1 VLLGTAL
8 LFASGA
14 CGGAKVAAVAATSA
28 SGDVKSGESKPGDGH
43 DVGSGDAGAARAAV
57 PRPVYDFISNRVHG
71 LEYLGQRLIIRAGG
85 PEFQK
90 FVDGGW
96 KTAWVLGQKDE
107 GRDVALVGGL
117 SSTVFVPL
125 DQDGDGVGAA
135 GPGAAGTAAAA
146 GDRQLNVSLRS
157 LVPGQRLSVFVN
169 EIPAGTVDVPA
180 AFGDVS
186 VNVPAK
192 AWKPGENRV
201 RLTFRG
207 AALLRGGGRSAA
219 AVARLTVGPPVATV
233 VVPPAS
239 ALAPSDQTL
248 GGVKHRAFTLSGP
261 GRLSFFV
268 QVPRNA
274 KLQLAHAGAAAGT
287 SIVARVARDG
297 VATRTLFEGAT
308 GTSFSDASWDLSA
321 EAGQAVR
328 IDLVGRGGG
337 TIWGEPRIIVAAPV
351 PEALPEKAFDHI
363 FVWMVDTLRAD
374 KVHVFNPKTRV
385 ETPNYDAFAADA
397 TRFAWAQVPGTW
409 SLPSHSS
416 ILTGVYPSVHEATAH
431 KARLS
436 PKVAF
441 IAELMKKGGYHT
453 GLFSSNG
460 YVSSK
465 WGFDRGWDESR
476 NFIREDL
483 PNGAEYLW
491 KTARGWVDLPNNR
504 SKPKFLYLATVEP
517 HVIYNPKKEFLAHYW
532 KKPYDGPI
540 RPAKSGVQLG
550 LIKAGKL
557 KVDATDKAYLESLHD
572 AEITQSDAAFAGF
585 IKDLKSRKIYDSSV
599 VVVIS
604 DHGDEFWE
612 HGDVGHAQGVYQE
625 LVHIPLIIRAPGVL
639 PAGRVVDADVEAMDL
654 FPTLLDLAGL
664 PIPAATQGT
673 SLLPVVQDELA
684 QSPRVSLT
692 QNLGITRGIKLGRYR
707 LVHGG
712 ANKLEIYDELA
723 DPREQTDLADNHPI
737 AMRQLRN
744 VFGLLY
750 ANENVWRKRAWGTA
764 ANLNEAFYQAQ

>member
-1 VLLGTAL
+1 LIALLGTGVLVPSACRAKEATVAP
-8 LFASGA
+8 ASA
-14 CGGAKVAAVAATSA
+14 
-28 SGDVKSGESKPGDGH
+28 
-43 DVGSGDAGAARAAV
+43 SGDAGAPRAMDAGAAGALGPAGAV
-57 PRPVYDFISNRVHG
+57 PRPTYDFITNRAHG
-71 LEYLGQRLIIRAGG
+71 LEYQGQRLVIRAGDPG
-85 PEFQK
+85 FQK
-90 FVDGGW
+90 FIDGGW
-96 KTAWVLGQKDE
+96 KTSWVLGQKDE

-117 SSTVFVPL
+117 SSTLFVPIDL
-125 DQDGDGVGAA
+125 DGDGAGGAGTGAA
-135 GPGAAGTAAAA
+135 P
-146 GDRQLNVSLRS
+146 GDRQLTLSLRS

-169 EIPAGTVDVPA
+169 EVPAGTVDVTTT
-180 AFGDVS
+180 FGDVA
-186 VNVPAK
+186 VTVPAK
-192 AWKPGENRV
+192 AWTTGENRV
-201 RLTFRG
+201 RLTFRN
-207 AALLRGGGRSAA
+207 AAPLRGGGRSAA
-219 AVARLTVGPPVATV
+219 AIARLTVGPPVATV
-233 VVPPAS
+233 VVPPQS
-239 ALAPSDQTL
+239 ALVPQDHAL
-248 GGVKHRAFTLSGP
+248 GGKSQRAFTLSGP

-274 KLQLAHAGAAAGT
+274 RLVLGHAGAAPGA
-287 SIVARVARDG
+287 SVMVRVARDG
-297 VATRTLFEGAT
+297 AATRTLLEGPTGAT
-308 GTSFSDASWDLSA
+308 WTDASWELGP
-321 EAGQAVR
+321 EADQAVR

-337 TIWGEPRIIVAAPV
+337 TSWAQPRIVVSAPV
-351 PEALPEKAFDHI
+351 PAPLPERAFDHI

-385 ETPNYDAFAADA
+385 ETPNYDAFAAEA

-416 ILTGVYPSVHEATAH
+416 ILTGVYPSVHQATAH

-436 PKVAF
+436 PDVAF
-441 IAELMKKGGYHT
+441 IAELMKKGGYRT

-465 WGFDRGWDESR
+465 WGFDRGWDETR
-476 NFIREDL
+476 NFIRENL

-491 KTARGWVDLPNNR
+491 KTARTWVDAPANR

-517 HVIYNPKKEFLAHYW
+517 HVIYNPRKEFLAHYW

-540 RPAKSGVQLG
+540 KPAQSGVQLG
-550 LIKAGKL
+550 YIKSGKL
-557 KVDATDKAYLESLHD
+557 KIDATDKAYLESLHD

-585 IKDLKSRKIYDSSV
+585 IKDLKARKIYDSSV

-625 LVHIPLIIRAPGVL
+625 LVHVPLIVRAPGVL
-639 PAGRVVDADVEAMDL
+639 PAGRVVNADVEAMDL

-664 PIPAATQGT
+664 PIPAATQGS
-673 SLLPVVQDELA
+673 SLLPVVQDEVA
-684 QSPRVSLT
+684 HTPQVSLT

-712 ANKLEIYDELA
+712 ASKLEIYDEIA
-723 DPREQTDLADNHPI
+723 DPREQTDLAGDHPI
-737 AMRQLRN
+737 ALRQLRN

-750 ANENVWRKRAWGTA
+750 ANESRWRKRTWGTA
-764 ANLNEAFYQAQ
+764 ANLSEAFYGDTH